1 MNAVDFRRGIEGYGL
16 TTANILYRLPDH
28 LDLLQTY
35 VWQAYDIAPRFP
47 ALHRFLEFWERELE
61 GPLHSVTIAHKRL
74 VSAHEVR
81 VARTELRLH

>member
-1 MNAVDFRRGIEGYGL
+1 MNPFDFRRGIEGYGL

-47 ALHRFLEFWERELE
+47 VLHRFLEFWQRELE

>member
-1 MNAVDFRRGIEGYGL
+1 MSAVDFRRGIEGYGL

-47 ALHRFLEFWERELE
+47 VLHRFLEFWQRELE

-81 VARTELRLH
+81 VARAEFRLH

>member
-61 GPLHSVTIAHKRL
+61 GPLHSVTIAHKLL